1 MSASDPQGEGVG
13 KTATATVLIVDD
25 EAPARTLLRKTLEA
39 LPVSCR
45 IFEAADGDTALRVAR
60 QSPPDLVLLDIV
72 LPGSSTSGVLVC
84 QELCKTHTK
93 VVIVSGNATGSIAQA
108 CLSMGAVDI
117 LRKPYSV
124 QDARALFE
132 SCLAT

>member
-1 MSASDPQGEGVG
+1 MTASDPQGEGVESTP
-13 KTATATVLIVDD
+13 KATVLIVDD

-39 LPVSCR
+39 LPISCR
-45 IFEAADGDTALRVAR
+45 IFEAGDGDAALRIAQ
-60 QSPPDLVLLDIV
+60 QSRPDLVLLDIV
-72 LPGSSTSGVLVC
+72 MPGSSTSGVLLC
-84 QELCKTHTK
+84 QEFCKTHTK
-93 VVIVSGNATGSIAQA
+93 VVIVSGNATGPIAQA

-124 QDARALFE
+124 QDARALLE